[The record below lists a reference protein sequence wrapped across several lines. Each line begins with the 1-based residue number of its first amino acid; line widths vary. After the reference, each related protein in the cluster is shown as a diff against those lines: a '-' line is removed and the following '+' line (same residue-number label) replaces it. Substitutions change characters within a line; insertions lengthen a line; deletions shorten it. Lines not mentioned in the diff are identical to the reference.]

1 MTFGKIIA
9 FQGLTIEDS
18 FSQGADKL
26 ARMLVRVVLTVNRR
40 LMIPELLMIMM
51 IMKQGLNWFMPRMRP
66 LSK

>member
-51 IMKQGLNWFMPRMRP
+51 IMKQGLNWFMPRMQP
-66 LSK
+66 LLK